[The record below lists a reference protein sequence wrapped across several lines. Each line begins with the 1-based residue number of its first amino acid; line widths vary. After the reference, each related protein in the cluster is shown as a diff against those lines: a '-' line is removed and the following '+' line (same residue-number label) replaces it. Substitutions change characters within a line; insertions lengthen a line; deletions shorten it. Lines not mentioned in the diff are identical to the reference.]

1 MKAIAPTTYRQDKY
15 FVYQIHPDG
24 IKYVAK
30 DLSKAGVAVDL
41 LRWFYLLKDKELAT
55 EQEYNTLIKN
65 FKKLL

>member
-1 MKAIAPTTYRQDKY
+1 MKSITPTAYRQDEY

-41 LRWFYLLKDKELAT
+41 LRWLYLLKDKSIAT
-55 EQEYNTLIKN
+55 EEEYNTLTKN